1 MVVKSLLRRKAR
13 TLLTLFGIAI
23 GVAAIVALGALS
35 NGLVAGYGSLSG
47 GSGADLMVAQED
59 AVDIVFSAVDE
70 EVGAALEALPGVE
83 QVAGMVYTLASTDGV
98 PYFIVFG
105 YESDR
110 FAIQHF
116 KIVEGEGLEA
126 GSGRQKGRSLLMG
139 RAAADNLE
147 KGVGDTFRLYESV
160 YRIAGIYETGEPIED
175 GAAVVLL
182 DDAQALAGRPRQVN
196 VYLIKLEDI
205 ADAERVRQRIEQR
218 FADLTVTTSSDF
230 VQQQDMLAYM
240 QGFTWGISLLAVV
253 IGGVGV
259 MNTMLMSV
267 FERTHE
273 FGALRAL
280 GWRRRRVL
288 GMVLSESLALSGLGG
303 AIGVGVGTAAVWALQ
318 SVPAVSGFLIGSF
331 SPALFAQGIGVAL
344 ILGWVGGAYPAWRAS
359 RMTPAEAMRAEGG
372 ASPHASQPRAG
383 GSLLR
388 SVLRQPTRALLTVI
402 GVGVAIMAIVSLG
415 ALSDGFIAEIT
426 DLASMGGA
434 HLVGMEADASMDLSK
449 IDEGIVRRIS
459 ALPGVQAAEGFL
471 TGYASLGD
479 LPFFVVFGYHPRGRA
494 LDDFQIVEGETL
506 TANRQIVLG
515 RVAADNLDKEIGE
528 TLRVFDTSFRIVG
541 IYETGVPFEDGGGMV
556 SLRDAQS
563 LFGQPHK
570 ISFLSIWLADPN
582 RAGEVRD
589 EVETRFP
596 EVALSLTSD
605 FAEDVTDIQA
615 MQASTWAISLLAL
628 LVGGAGMTNTMVMSV
643 FERTREIGVLRALGW
658 RKGRVLWMIMRES
671 VALSLLGGAAG
682 FVTGAAISA
691 LLNTI
696 PLMAGFVQT
705 RLSLSLVLQ
714 SFATALSLGVV
725 GGLYPAWRATR
736 LQPVEA
742 LRYE

>member
-1 MVVKSLLRRKAR
+1 
-13 TLLTLFGIAI
+13 
-23 GVAAIVALGALS
+23 
-35 NGLVAGYGSLSG
+35 
-47 GSGADLMVAQED
+47 
-59 AVDIVFSAVDE
+59 
-70 EVGAALEALPGVE
+70 
-83 QVAGMVYTLASTDGV
+83 
-98 PYFIVFG
+98 
-105 YESDR
+105 
-110 FAIQHF
+110 
-116 KIVEGEGLEA
+116 
-126 GSGRQKGRSLLMG
+126 
-139 RAAADNLE
+139 
-147 KGVGDTFRLYESV
+147 
-160 YRIAGIYETGEPIED
+160 
-175 GAAVVLL
+175 
-182 DDAQALAGRPRQVN
+182 
-196 VYLIKLEDI
+196 
-205 ADAERVRQRIEQR
+205 
-218 FADLTVTTSSDF
+218 
-230 VQQQDMLAYM
+230 
-240 QGFTWGISLLAVV
+240 
-253 IGGVGV
+253 
-259 MNTMLMSV
+259 
-267 FERTHE
+267 
-273 FGALRAL
+273 
-280 GWRRRRVL
+280 
-288 GMVLSESLALSGLGG
+288 
-303 AIGVGVGTAAVWALQ
+303 
-318 SVPAVSGFLIGSF
+318 VSGFLIGSF
-331 SPALFAQGIGVAL
+331 SLALFAQGIGVAL
-344 ILGWVGGAYPAWRAS
+344 SLGWIGGAYPAWRAS

-372 ASPHASQPRAG
+372 ASPHASRLRSG

-388 SVLRQPTRALLTVI
+388 NVLRQPTRALLTVI

-415 ALSDGFIAEIT
+415 ALSDGFISEIT

-459 ALPGVQAAEGFL
+459 ALPGVQDAEGFL

-494 LDDFQIVEGETL
+494 LEDFRIVEGEAL
-506 TANRQIVLG
+506 AANRQIVLG
-515 RVAADNLDKEIGE
+515 RVAADNLDKGIGE
-528 TLRVFDTSFRIVG
+528 TVRVFDTSFRIVG

-658 RKGRVLWMIMRES
+658 RKGRVLRMIMRES

-714 SFATALSLGVV
+714 SFATAFCLGAV

>member
-1 MVVKSLLRRKAR
+1 LR
-13 TLLTLFGIAI
+13 
-23 GVAAIVALGALS
+23 S
-35 NGLVAGYGSLSG
+35 
-47 GSGADLMVAQED
+47 
-59 AVDIVFSAVDE
+59 
-70 EVGAALEALPGVE
+70 
-83 QVAGMVYTLASTDGV
+83 
-98 PYFIVFG
+98 
-105 YESDR
+105 
-110 FAIQHF
+110 
-116 KIVEGEGLEA
+116 
-126 GSGRQKGRSLLMG
+126 
-139 RAAADNLE
+139 
-147 KGVGDTFRLYESV
+147 
-160 YRIAGIYETGEPIED
+160 
-175 GAAVVLL
+175 
-182 DDAQALAGRPRQVN
+182 
-196 VYLIKLEDI
+196 
-205 ADAERVRQRIEQR
+205 
-218 FADLTVTTSSDF
+218 
-230 VQQQDMLAYM
+230 
-240 QGFTWGISLLAVV
+240 
-253 IGGVGV
+253 
-259 MNTMLMSV
+259 
-267 FERTHE
+267 
-273 FGALRAL
+273 
-280 GWRRRRVL
+280 
-288 GMVLSESLALSGLGG
+288 
-303 AIGVGVGTAAVWALQ
+303 
-318 SVPAVSGFLIGSF
+318 
-331 SPALFAQGIGVAL
+331 
-344 ILGWVGGAYPAWRAS
+344 
-359 RMTPAEAMRAEGG
+359 
-372 ASPHASQPRAG
+372 G

-388 SVLRQPTRALLTVI
+388 NVLRQPTRALLTVI

-415 ALSDGFIAEIT
+415 ALSDGFISEIT

-459 ALPGVQAAEGFL
+459 ALPGVQDAEGFL

-494 LDDFQIVEGETL
+494 LEDFRIVEGEAL
-506 TANRQIVLG
+506 AANRQIVLG
-515 RVAADNLDKEIGE
+515 RVAADNLDKGIGE
-528 TLRVFDTSFRIVG
+528 TVRVFDTSFRIVG

-658 RKGRVLWMIMRES
+658 RKGRVLRMIMRES

-714 SFATALSLGVV
+714 SFATAFCLGAV